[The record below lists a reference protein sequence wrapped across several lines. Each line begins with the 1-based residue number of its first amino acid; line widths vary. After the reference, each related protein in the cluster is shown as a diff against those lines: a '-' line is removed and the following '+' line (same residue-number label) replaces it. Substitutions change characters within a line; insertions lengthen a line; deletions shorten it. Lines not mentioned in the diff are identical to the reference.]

1 MFFLDRV
8 SQPLSN
14 IIVTY
19 RDVEENS
26 KELLVQVWD
35 SNTYLNNEL
44 IGEVK
49 INLDV
54 FLRKKGSVKV
64 RSDFQ

>member
-1 MFFLDRV
+1 MLHA
-8 SQPLSN
+8 LSN
-14 IIVTY
+14 THTH

-35 SNTYLNNEL
+35 SNTYLSDEL
-44 IGEVK
+44 IGEIK

-54 FLRKKGSVKV
+54 FLRKKGAVKV
-64 RSDFQ
+64 RSNILVCHC